1 MESLNSNSQERER
14 VVSIVTNATQSKG
27 KLHEIFSTTSI
38 TSPGIMLLNLD
49 QLEKQLDKDEF
60 QGDRSM
66 ASFCDRCS
74 RERSKGC
81 SSKALDASLV
91 VTECSGTKSDKH
103 DTSSSSRTYITH
115 AVDVDIRPVNDQVP
129 FAEVQLTAQHNVL
142 ANVQQ
147 HTNQSEPS
155 YDTYLLE
162 KVDSNTTP
170 DSTNM
175 CHRGGEI
182 DQDAEQYQAKSP
194 LLKAE
199 FLKTNDM
206 VEKEVYNELSN
217 RFLQL
222 EKHCISLEISMQQ
235 KEESFQSNKPCKNQD
250 APEFCEFFEINDL
263 KAQLQAKT
271 TLICNLKNQIKSVKE
286 ASNEAKVKHEID
298 VLETI
303 NIELESSVAKL
314 LAENEKLNKENEHL
328 KQTYKE
334 LYDSIKKTRI
344 QTKDHNDSLIA
355 QVNSKTVENADLKAQ
370 IQEKVFAN
378 VALKNELRKLK
389 GNSVDTKFAKPS
401 ILGKPVLQPPRN
413 QSVVRQPN
421 AFKSERPNFSKPRFA
436 SQVDVN
442 NVLSKPVTPHY
453 LPKVREY
460 VLAKPHHVIAPG
472 SSRNSQEESYGS
484 NDMAHN
490 HYLEEARKKTQ
501 ERNRNSKPSVMHTTS
516 LQNTTNGSKPNPR
529 SNNQI
534 SRSLP
539 VSKSSCGMSNGVSLV
554 DHSRNSSSFSDSKH
568 FVCSSCH
575 KCVFDA
581 NHDNCITKFLKEV
594 NSHAKIQSPKTRNNN
609 KPVEPKSHTQKPG
622 RQIAIGQRFSPTKSS
637 AVHEK
642 PNTPRS
648 CLRWKPTGR
657 IFKIAGL
664 RWIPTGKMFTDNTT
678 KVDSQLLNGS
688 NDNITNP
695 YECNQTLNVSAVE
708 ASLFNEKM
716 TFEQNGSSL
725 ALQQNDV
732 CSHQFRPRSSTTYD
746 VCSHQFRPRS
756 SMTNDVCLHQFRP
769 RSLMTNDASLFNDK
783 MTSVHISAGLALQRQ
798 NDVCSH
804 QFRPR
809 SSMINDVCSHQFRPR
824 LVPQPPSPTP
834 NLPPTKNDW
843 GVQEPV
849 VSTGTPSSTRIDQ
862 DTPSTSTSQ
871 TTQEEQSHVIPTS
884 VEEDDHAIEVAHMDN
899 DLPVSTRLQLQ
910 TEALFCYYDALLSST
925 EHKSY
930 KDALTESCWIDAMK
944 SSMSLNILEIWKLV
958 PRPDQQ
964 KENGVVELYF
974 VGTEFQ
980 LADIFSKPLGQEKL
994 EFLMK
999 NVGMQSMSP
1008 ETLKKLADET
1018 EELWWLS
1025 EGYGITPEV
1034 PDETKDNSVVVEKQ
1048 VGYVQTNLTL
1058 SSAEL
1063 EIQSMVVVPIHQE
1076 DLIVQRTPLIDPVI
1090 SMVTEKTTST
1100 PTPPTTQAH
1109 VQMCSTSC
1117 WKDISKGV

>member
-1 MESLNSNSQERER
+1 MESLNSNSQERELYQLQQMQHKVKESCMKSFR
-14 VVSIVTNATQSKG
+14 LLQSHLQVLSYSDLKINGCIERAFATLFEQDVQT
-27 KLHEIFSTTSI
+27 FT
-38 TSPGIMLLNLD
+38 GIMLLNLD

-66 ASFCDRCS
+66 AALCVINKQFQMFIDSQYTWDYDSQMTEKYFAEYTGIEVKQFIKKTLAERTRHKRQYDRRMNERQMQS
-74 RERSKGC
+74 RESKVVL
-81 SSKALDASLV
+81 SKALDASLV
-91 VTECSGTKSDKH
+91 VTECSGTKSDEH
-103 DTSSSSRTYITH
+103 ITSTSSRTYITH
-115 AVDVDIRPVNDQVP
+115 AVDADIRLVNDQVP

-142 ANVQQ
+142 ANEHQ
-147 HTNQSEPS
+147 HTEQSEPI

-199 FLKTNDM
+199 LVKSKEM
-206 VEKEVYNELSN
+206 IEKETYNELSR
-217 RFLQL
+217 RFLLL
-222 EKHCISLEISMQQ
+222 EKHCISLEISIHN

-250 APEFCEFFEINDL
+250 APEFREFFEINDL

-271 TLICNLKNQIKSVKE
+271 TLICNLKNQIKSVKD
-286 ASNEAKVKHEID
+286 ASNEAKVKQEID

-472 SSRNSQEESYGS
+472 SFRNSQEEPYGS

-568 FVCSSCH
+568 FVCSTCH
-575 KCVFDA
+575 KCVFNA

-594 NSHAKIQSPKTRNNN
+594 NSRAKVQSPKTRNNN
-609 KPVEPKSHTQKPG
+609 KNLLNQRVDTQKPS
-622 RQIAIGQRFSPTKSS
+622 RQIAIAKVFFSHKSPPLCN
-637 AVHEK
+637 E
-642 PNTPRS
+642 NQTLPRI
-648 CLRWKPTGR
+648 CLRWKH
-657 IFKIAGL
+657 
-664 RWIPTGKMFTDNTT
+664 
-678 KVDSQLLNGS
+678 
-688 NDNITNP
+688 
-695 YECNQTLNVSAVE
+695 
-708 ASLFNEKM
+708 
-716 TFEQNGSSL
+716 
-725 ALQQNDV
+725 DV
-732 CSHQFRPRSSTTYD
+732 
-746 VCSHQFRPRS
+746 V
-756 SMTNDVCLHQFRP
+756 
-769 RSLMTNDASLFNDK
+769 
-783 MTSVHISAGLALQRQ
+783 
-798 NDVCSH
+798 
-804 QFRPR
+804 
-809 SSMINDVCSHQFRPR
+809 
-824 LVPQPPSPTP
+824 
-834 NLPPTKNDW
+834 
-843 GVQEPV
+843 
-849 VSTGTPSSTRIDQ
+849 
-862 DTPSTSTSQ
+862 
-871 TTQEEQSHVIPTS
+871 
-884 VEEDDHAIEVAHMDN
+884 
-899 DLPVSTRLQLQ
+899 
-910 TEALFCYYDALLSST
+910 
-925 EHKSY
+925 
-930 KDALTESCWIDAMK
+930 
-944 SSMSLNILEIWKLV
+944 
-958 PRPDQQ
+958 
-964 KENGVVELYF
+964 
-974 VGTEFQ
+974 
-980 LADIFSKPLGQEKL
+980 
-994 EFLMK
+994 
-999 NVGMQSMSP
+999 
-1008 ETLKKLADET
+1008 
-1018 EELWWLS
+1018 
-1025 EGYGITPEV
+1025 
-1034 PDETKDNSVVVEKQ
+1034 
-1048 VGYVQTNLTL
+1048 
-1058 SSAEL
+1058 
-1063 EIQSMVVVPIHQE
+1063 
-1076 DLIVQRTPLIDPVI
+1076 
-1090 SMVTEKTTST
+1090 
-1100 PTPPTTQAH
+1100 
-1109 VQMCSTSC
+1109 
-1117 WKDISKGV
+1117 